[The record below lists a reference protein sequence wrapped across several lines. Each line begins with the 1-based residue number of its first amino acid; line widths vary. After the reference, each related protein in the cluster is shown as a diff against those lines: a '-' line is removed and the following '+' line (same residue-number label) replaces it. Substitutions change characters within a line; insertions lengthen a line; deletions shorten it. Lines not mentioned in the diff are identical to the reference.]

1 MARLCHRKEPII
13 FARGKTAI
21 ITGVTGQDG
30 AYLAAFLLNK
40 GYQVIG
46 THRRTSS
53 VNTWRLQELGVMGHP
68 HLLLVDFD
76 LTDPGSAIALLQKFR
91 PDELYNLAA
100 QSFVGA
106 SFDAP
111 TTTALV
117 NGQGA
122 LNLLEAVRLVDPH
135 IRYYQ
140 ASSSEMFGGVG
151 QTPQCE
157 STPFCPRSPYAVSEL
172 FAHWMTINYR
182 EAYGMYAVS
191 GILFN
196 HESPLRG
203 SEFVTRKISNA
214 VARMAHGER
223 GGLELG
229 NLDARRDWGFAA
241 EYVEGMWQMM
251 QADRPGTYV
260 LATGRQQTVRDFVR
274 MAFSVTGISLEFAGA
289 AASEVAVDVG
299 TGRVVASVD
308 PSFFRPAEVDILVG
322 DASRA
327 RAELGWEART
337 SVEQICRMMVEADL
351 RRTYPGAR

>member
-1 MARLCHRKEPII
+1 
-13 FARGKTAI
+13 
-21 ITGVTGQDG
+21 VTGQDG
-30 AYLAAFLLNK
+30 AYLAEFLLRK
-40 GYQVIG
+40 DYQVIG

-53 VNTWRLQELGVMGHP
+53 VNTWRLRELGVLAHP
-68 HLLLVDFD
+68 HLSLVDFD

-122 LNLLEAVRLVDPH
+122 LNLLEAVRLVNPR

-140 ASSSEMFGGVG
+140 ASSSEMFGGV
-151 QTPQCE
+151 QETPQHE
-157 STPFCPRSPYAVSEL
+157 STPFCPRSPYGISKL

-182 EAYGMYAVS
+182 EVHGIYAVS

-203 SEFVTRKISNA
+203 LEFVTRKISDA
-214 VARMAHGER
+214 VARMAHGHLGR
-223 GGLELG
+223 LEIG
-229 NLDARRDWGFAA
+229 NLNARRDWGFAA
-241 EYVEGMWQMM
+241 EYVQGMWQMM
-251 QADRPGTYV
+251 QADQPGTYV
-260 LATGRQQTVRDFVR
+260 LATGRQQSVRDFLA
-274 MAFSVTGISLEFAGA
+274 MACSVIGVALEFQGTG
-289 AASEVAVDVG
+289 ASEVAVDSR
-299 TGRVVASVD
+299 TGRVVACVD
-308 PSFFRPAEVDILVG
+308 PIFFRPAEVDLLVG
-322 DASRA
+322 DASMA
-327 RAELGWEART
+327 KAWLGWEART
-337 SVEQICRMMVEADL
+337 TLEQLCRMMVEADL

>member
-1 MARLCHRKEPII
+1 MSRLRYRKEPII
-13 FARGKTAI
+13 VAHGKTAV

-30 AYLAAFLLNK
+30 AYLAEFLLKK

-53 VNTWRLQELGVMGHP
+53 VNTWRLHELGVLGHP
-68 HLLLVDFD
+68 NLLLVDFD
-76 LTDPGSAIALLQKFR
+76 LTDPGSAIALLQKFH

-122 LNLLEAVRLVDPH
+122 LNLLEAIRLVDPR

-140 ASSSEMFGGVG
+140 ASSSEMFGGVE
-151 QTPQCE
+151 QAPQCE
-157 STPFCPRSPYAVSEL
+157 STPFCPRSPYAVSKL

-203 SEFVTRKISNA
+203 SEFVTRKISSA

-223 GGLELG
+223 DVLELG

-251 QADRPGTYV
+251 QAEQPGTYV

-274 MAFSVTGISLEFAGA
+274 MAFSVTGISLEFVGA
-289 AASEVAVDVG
+289 AASEVAIDVG

-308 PSFFRPAEVDILVG
+308 PSFFRPAEVDLLVG

-327 RAELGWEART
+327 RVELGWEAHT
-337 SVEQICRMMVEADL
+337 TVEQICRMMVEADL

>member
-1 MARLCHRKEPII
+1 MARLCYRKEPII
-13 FARGKTAI
+13 SARGKTAI

-100 QSFVGA
+100 QSFVRA

-157 STPFCPRSPYAVSEL
+157 STPFCPRSPYAVSKL

-223 GGLELG
+223 GGARIGQPGCASRLG
-229 NLDARRDWGFAA
+229 FCGRVRRRHVADDAGRQAWYLRAGNRPP
-241 EYVEGMWQMM
+241 
-251 QADRPGTYV
+251 ADR
-260 LATGRQQTVRDFVR
+260 A
-274 MAFSVTGISLEFAGA
+274 
-289 AASEVAVDVG
+289 
-299 TGRVVASVD
+299 
-308 PSFFRPAEVDILVG
+308 
-322 DASRA
+322 
-327 RAELGWEART
+327 
-337 SVEQICRMMVEADL
+337 
-351 RRTYPGAR
+351 